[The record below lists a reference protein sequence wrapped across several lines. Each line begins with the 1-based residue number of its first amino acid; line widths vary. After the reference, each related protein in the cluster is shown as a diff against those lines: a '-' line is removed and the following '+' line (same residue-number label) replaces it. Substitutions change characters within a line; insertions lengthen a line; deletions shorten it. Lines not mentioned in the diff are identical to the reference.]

1 MQKTFD
7 EIAEMYKGGMCVYQ
21 IEKATGV
28 NGRKVKR
35 ILITKGLIK
44 TEEADLFRRG
54 CWTVEE
60 IAEHLGK
67 GIDAVQKNMPYEKIP
82 TEEDAERAKEN
93 IKKEALDGWHKIKGY
108 DVYIEGGRII
118 RGLSSDGQKTTY
130 PYRKCKTGGWDNV
143 SGISINA
150 FRAGWRRGT
159 IDMKVAPPT
168 ECGD

>member
-7 EIAEMYKGGMCVYQ
+7 EIAEMYRSGMSMAD
-21 IEKATGV
+21 ISKAVGEHQT
-28 NGRKVKR
+28 KVKK
-35 ILITKGLIK
+35 ILITAGLVK
-44 TEEADLFRRG
+44 TEEADLYARG

-67 GIDAVQKNMPYEKIP
+67 AKNTVYTNLPYEKIP
-82 TEEDAERAKEN
+82 TDEDAKKVEEN

-118 RGLSSDGQKTTY
+118 RGLSADGQKTTY
-130 PYRKCKTGGWDNV
+130 PYRKCRSGGWDNV

-159 IDMKVAPPT
+159 IDMK
-168 ECGD
+168 

>member
-1 MQKTFD
+1 MQKTFE
-7 EIAEMYKGGMCVYQ
+7 EIAEMYRSGMCVYQ
-21 IEKATGV
+21 IEKSTGI
-28 NGRKVKR
+28 GRRVVKK

-44 TEEADLFRRG
+44 TEEADLYARG

-67 GIDAVQKNMPYEKIP
+67 SANAVSHNLPYEKIP
-82 TEEDAERAKEN
+82 TDEDAEKAEEN

-118 RGLSSDGQKTTY
+118 RGLSADGQKTTY
-130 PYRKCKTGGWDNV
+130 PYRKCRSGGWDNV

-159 IDMKVAPPT
+159 IDMK
-168 ECGD
+168 